1 MPMSHVYI
9 LYSATKNKFYI
20 GCTSDDLEE
29 RIRKHNSNHNG
40 FTGNVND
47 WVLTY
52 SEVFELKADAFA
64 REREIKKWKSRKK
77 IEELI
82 KAKYL
87 VYSIPIYIGRVTGS
101 TPVTPTKETS
111 L

>member
-1 MPMSHVYI
+1 MPMPHVYI

-20 GCTSDDLEE
+20 GFTSDDLEE
-29 RIRKHNSNHNG
+29 RIRKHNSNHKG

-47 WVLTY
+47 WVLSY
-52 SEVFELKADAFA
+52 SEAFELKADAFA

-82 KAKYL
+82 RSK
-87 VYSIPIYIGRVTGS
+87 
-101 TPVTPTKETS
+101 
-111 L
+111 

>member
-1 MPMSHVYI
+1 MPMPHVYI

-20 GCTSDDLEE
+20 GFTSDDLEE
-29 RIRKHNSNHNG
+29 RIRKHNSNHKG

-47 WVLTY
+47 WVLSY
-52 SEVFELKADAFA
+52 FESFELKAEAFA

-82 KAKYL
+82 RSK
-87 VYSIPIYIGRVTGS
+87 
-101 TPVTPTKETS
+101 
-111 L
+111 

>member
-1 MPMSHVYI
+1 MPMPHIYI

-29 RIRKHNSNHNG
+29 RIRKHNSNHKG

-47 WVLTY
+47 WDLKY
-52 SEVFELKADAFA
+52 SEAFELKVDAFA

-82 KAKYL
+82 KAK
-87 VYSIPIYIGRVTGS
+87 
-101 TPVTPTKETS
+101 
-111 L
+111 